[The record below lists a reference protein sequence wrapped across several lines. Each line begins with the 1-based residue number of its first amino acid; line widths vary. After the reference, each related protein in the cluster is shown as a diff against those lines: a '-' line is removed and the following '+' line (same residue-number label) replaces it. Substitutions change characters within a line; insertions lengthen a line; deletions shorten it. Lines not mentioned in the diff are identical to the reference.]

1 MISQA
6 MTNLVGPRGPMGLTG
21 LPGPAGP
28 PGMMGIKGEE
38 GERGETGPRGLR
50 GQVSSITQLLQFGS
64 PLPNTKQNFCT
75 DPAFAFLEF
84 ALDMTAEL
92 LEDFFSARL
101 FLHYR
106 L

>member
-50 GQVSSITQLLQFGS
+50 GQVSTITQLLYNSGLVS
-64 PLPNTKQNFCT
+64 LTPSKISALTLPSR
-75 DPAFAFLEF
+75 FLS
-84 ALDMTAEL
+84 L
-92 LEDFFSARL
+92 LL
-101 FLHYR
+101 I
-106 L
+106 